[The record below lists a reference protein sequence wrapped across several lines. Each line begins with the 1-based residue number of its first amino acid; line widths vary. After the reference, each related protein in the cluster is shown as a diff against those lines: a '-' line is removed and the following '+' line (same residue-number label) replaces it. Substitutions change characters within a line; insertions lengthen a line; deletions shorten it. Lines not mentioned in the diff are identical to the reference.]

1 MGIKIP
7 YMVDSKTHYLFD
19 MIFDPFKK
27 YKEIIAPNTKESYA
41 KQIVLTLVDKLPIKM
56 PSNKKAFVKMF
67 DEFTQNEEE
76 SFIQIN
82 DAVYSLYGLTKEE
95 IEHIEAAL
103 DETLQMTAELQME
116 AGPTAS
122 TDNNEDDAR
131 E

>member
-1 MGIKIP
+1 
-7 YMVDSKTHYLFD
+7 
-19 MIFDPFKK
+19 
-27 YKEIIAPNTKESYA
+27 
-41 KQIVLTLVDKLPIKM
+41 
-56 PSNKKAFVKMF
+56 MF
-67 DEFTQNEEE
+67 DEFTQNEED

-103 DETLQMTAELQME
+103 DETLQMTVELQTE
-116 AGPTAS
+116 TGPTAS